1 MKAAE
6 EIEKMPL
13 GMPKITQYMIDL
25 EYKNE
30 MRFKRLVER
39 LTEGARR

>member
-6 EIEKMPL
+6 EIEKIPL

-25 EYKNE
+25 VQKK
-30 MRFKRLVER
+30 MR
-39 LTEGARR
+39 